1 LKFSSY
7 DICEDFGSSS
17 HNLAWLDLTEQEQ
30 VCVELELTEE
40 KRVWG
45 KGSSLD
51 HDLNENNRLW
61 YWIWYAS
68 WFNGWVKRL
77 IIINK
82 YKNFCLVIFVIDF
95 EEYVNFDNYMNDWLV
110 VKLVICWLMYI
121 IVDMWNCE
129 LYWFKVSVCWFCL

>member
-17 HNLAWLDLTEQEQ
+17 RNLAWLDLTEQEQ
-30 VCVELELTEE
+30 VCVDLELTCWEE

-45 KGSSLD
+45 KGFSLD

-110 VKLVICWLMYI
+110 VKW
-121 IVDMWNCE
+121 
-129 LYWFKVSVCWFCL
+129 